1 MADSEAHVT
10 RAHLM
15 AYLDGELAGE
25 VAERTELH
33 LEGCASCRRT
43 LEELEGDA
51 TLFGRA
57 VPALDVPVPERDASS
72 ARHVAT
78 IRERER
84 RSSGRRSRND
94 GPRRGAEEAD
104 REGAGRSGAGRSAS
118 AAIAVPR
125 WTAPLK
131 AAVLVLAAATAA
143 AAVVPESPLR
153 EWIAG
158 TVGELTG
165 GSPPATTDAPSGA
178 RSDEPE
184 TVSIPVA
191 GRAVVQIERA
201 APGLRV
207 IVRETD
213 TERLAVTARGASFE
227 TGVGSIGVSGA
238 RPPDLTVDLPG
249 SATSARI
256 SAGGRLLL
264 ERERG
269 ELTLHVPA
277 DTIPAGLALTL
288 GEGRT
293 DG

>member
-10 RAHLM
+10 RDHLM

-25 VAERTELH
+25 DAERTELH
-33 LEGCASCRRT
+33 LDGCASCRRA

-51 TLFGRA
+51 ALFGRA
-57 VPALDVPVPERDASS
+57 VSALDVPVPERDASS

-84 RSSGRRSRND
+84 RGSGRRTRND
-94 GPRRGAEEAD
+94 GARRGADEAG
-104 REGAGRSGAGRSAS
+104 RGEAGRSGAGLT
-118 AAIAVPR
+118 AVPG
-125 WTAPLK
+125 WTAALK

-158 TVGELTG
+158 TLGELTG
-165 GSPPATTDAPSGA
+165 GSPPAATDAPSGA

-227 TGVGSIGVSGA
+227 TGVGSIGVGGP
-238 RPPDLTVDLPG
+238 RPPELTVELPG
-249 SATSARI
+249 SAASARI
-256 SAGGRLLL
+256 SSDGRLLL

-288 GEGRT
+288 GEDRT

>member
-10 RAHLM
+10 RDNLM

-25 VAERTELH
+25 DAERTELH
-33 LEGCASCRRT
+33 LEGCATCRRT

-57 VPALDVPVPERDASS
+57 VSALDVQAPERDASS
-72 ARHVAT
+72 VRHVAA
-78 IRERER
+78 IRGRER

-94 GPRRGAEEAD
+94 GARRGAGE
-104 REGAGRSGAGRSAS
+104 AGRGEAGA
-118 AAIAVPR
+118 AVPR
-125 WTAPLK
+125 WTAALK

-158 TVGELTG
+158 TIGELTG
-165 GSPPATTDAPSGA
+165 GSPPAANSAPTEA

-213 TERLAVTARGASFE
+213 GERLAVTARGARFE
-227 TGVGSIGVSGA
+227 TGVGSIGVSGP
-238 RPPDLTVDLPG
+238 RPPELTVELPG
-249 SATSARI
+249 SAASARI

-288 GEGRT
+288 GEDRT

>member
-1 MADSEAHVT
+1 MADWEAHVT

-51 TLFGRA
+51 ALFGRA

-84 RSSGRRSRND
+84 RSSGRRGRND
-94 GPRRGAEEAD
+94 GPRRGAEGAD
-104 REGAGRSGAGRSAS
+104 REGAGRSGVGRSES
-118 AAIAVPR
+118 AAVPR
-125 WTAPLK
+125 WTAALK

-158 TVGELTG
+158 TFGELTE

-191 GRAVVQIERA
+191 GRAVVQIERW

-227 TGVGSIGVSGA
+227 TGMGSIGVSGA
-238 RPPDLTVDLPG
+238 RPPELTVDLPG

-288 GEGRT
+288 GEDRT